1 LNVYT
6 AVDAGEHRVDRVA
19 LWAGVVATALVV
31 SLLAVLGCMVA
42 RVLLGAT
49 IIAPRGG
56 AEFIATTPFQ
66 LSVAAIVAT
75 AGAGVLVQLLMYVTP
90 RPQLFFGLISATATA
105 VVAIWPFTTAA
116 GGLSQLA
123 TSAVHMSLGLAI
135 WLLTATVVRHAG
147 QVQWAG
153 PT

>member
-6 AVDAGEHRVDRVA
+6 AVDASEHRVDRVA
-19 LWAGVVATALVV
+19 LWAGMVATGLVV
-31 SLLAVLGCMVA
+31 SLLAVLGFMVT

-49 IIAPRGG
+49 VLAPRGG
-56 AEFIATTPFQ
+56 TAFIATTPYQ
-66 LSVAAIVAT
+66 LSIAAIVAT

-90 RPQLFFGLISATATA
+90 RPLLFFGLISATATG
-105 VVAIWPFTTAA
+105 VLAIWPFTTAA
-116 GGLSQLA
+116 DGLSQVA
-123 TSAVHMSLGLAI
+123 TSAVHVSLGLAI

-147 QVQWAG
+147 QATWAG

>member
-6 AVDAGEHRVDRVA
+6 AVDASEHRVDRLA
-19 LWAGVVATALVV
+19 LWAGAVATALVV

-42 RVLLGAT
+42 RVLLGVA

-90 RPQLFFGLISATATA
+90 RPQLFFGLISATATG

-123 TSAVHMSLGLAI
+123 TSAVHMSLGVAI

-147 QVQWAG
+147 QAQWAG